1 MPTKKRQPLDTDSL
15 LSDINYV
22 NQANKNEIK
31 RTNDQFRLRIA
42 EVGLTGN
49 AVDSII
55 KEVSTQLGQLSVKV
69 NLAEQ
74 AIRSI
79 RLEQKLKTTVPTAK
93 HDINS
98 NGEDLEF
105 GVGLLVG
112 NKNLLPIET
121 NRAGINYVWSSA
133 NPETQF
139 TFPLDRHKKLCMQI
153 RLVSLIKPEFP
164 EQLKIFIDE
173 VHIKHSLSMDGD
185 LFLVSC
191 NLPSSSK
198 TNETDIKI
206 VLPATHSPM
215 SLGGSGDGR
224 KLGIAI
230 NEIRFVKFENRFTQL
245 LKRLK
250 LMS

>member
-1 MPTKKRQPLDTDSL
+1 MPTNKQQQLDVAL
-15 LSDINYV
+15 LLDDINYV
-22 NQANKNEIK
+22 NQANRIEIN
-31 RTNDQFRLRIA
+31 RINDQFKLHIA
-42 EVGLTGN
+42 EADPTGN
-49 AVDSII
+49 IAVSFIE
-55 KEVSTQLGQLSVKV
+55 EVSSQLGQLSVKV
-69 NLAEQ
+69 SLAEQ
-74 AIRSI
+74 AIRSM
-79 RLEQKLKTTVPTAK
+79 RREQKHKFTEATTK
-93 HDINS
+93 NEMDG
-98 NGEDLEF
+98 NGDGLQF
-105 GVGLLVG
+105 GVRQLVS

-121 NRAGINYVWSSA
+121 NKDGINYVWSSA

-139 TFPLDRHKKLCMQI
+139 TFPLDRRKKLCMQI

-164 EQLKIFIDE
+164 EQLKVFIDE
-173 VHIKHSLSMDGD
+173 VHIKHSLSMDGA

-198 TNETDIKI
+198 TNETGIKI

-230 NEIRFVKFENRFTQL
+230 NEIRFVKFQNRFVQL

-250 LMS
+250 LKS

>member
-1 MPTKKRQPLDTDSL
+1 MPTKKQQQLDIGSL
-15 LSDINYV
+15 LDDINYV
-22 NQANKNEIK
+22 NQESKNEIN
-31 RTNDQFRLRIA
+31 RINDQFKLRIA
-42 EVGLTGN
+42 EADPTGN
-49 AVDSII
+49 VAVSFIE
-55 KEVSTQLGQLSVKV
+55 EVSSQLGQLSVKV
-69 NLAEQ
+69 SLAEQ
-74 AIRSI
+74 AIRSM
-79 RLEQKLKTTVPTAK
+79 RREQKHKFTEATTESEV
-93 HDINS
+93 DG
-98 NGEDLEF
+98 NGD
-105 GVGLLVG
+105 GLQFSVRQLVS

-121 NRAGINYVWSSA
+121 NRDGINYVWSGA

-173 VHIKHSLSMDGD
+173 VHIKHSLNMDGD